1 MLPLVV
7 QVERTVEHVADTCAF
22 KQSPV
27 RLGRNPLNDLQL
39 EEGFVSQWHA
49 VVRFNEKRT
58 TYLDLG
64 STNRTLIDGKPIDR
78 NIEVE
83 VNENT
88 DIRIGTLRLHLLR
101 APAPDDLF
109 GRRRKS
115 AFMPTGVRG
124 PGEMSGETMFLSG
137 KSSMLLPGSP
147 ELLPTGLRPLMAE
160 AEAAAGPSN
169 IPPGVVGDAP
179 ALRGGASI
187 SGRIQTPRPPAGA
200 AQSGA
205 VPQSGPV
212 PRAPSPSRPVHATG
226 DTMADGYAAYRD
238 GWGAFFVAIRR
249 VLEGTPPE
257 KREEQVLQMQTK
269 YPELAVEPAF
279 RAYLREIGI
288 DPMRVGHPE
297 MEDWLRRLTGGVFP
311 PPGNVVNI
319 ALAMERVGEILEI
332 FSQAF
337 IELRRVHEQFCRE
350 LSLERYSE
358 ENTMQRTEDSRALL
372 SFLLNPEKE
381 GAHRPGELSRALADF
396 AVHQVAV
403 VSAVVEGGRAMLEQ
417 LTPEAVSKVP
427 DPQSD
432 SPALQQAAAFDKGWL
447 GARKLWRRYLVQYHH
462 LREADRFTHEL
473 FGRSFARRYYAITGA
488 ALSSSKS

>member
-83 VNENT
+83 VDENT

-124 PGEMSGETMFLSG
+124 PGELSGETMFLSG
-137 KSSMLLPGSP
+137 KSNMHLPGSP
-147 ELLPTGLRPLMAE
+147 ELLPTGLRPVMAE

-169 IPPGVVGDAP
+169 IPP
-179 ALRGGASI
+179 SI

-200 AQSGA
+200 AQGTA

-212 PRAPSPSRPVHATG
+212 PRAVSSRPLHATG
-226 DTMADGYAAYRD
+226 DAMADGYASYRD

-269 YPELAVEPAF
+269 YPELAALPAF

-311 PPGNVVNI
+311 PPGNVINI

-358 ENTMQRTEDSRALL
+358 DNTMQRTEDSRALL

-381 GAHRPGELSRALADF
+381 GVHRPGELSRALADF

-417 LTPEAVSKVP
+417 LTPEAVSKLP
-427 DPQSD
+427 DPQAD
-432 SPALQQAAAFDKGWL
+432 APALQQAAAFDKAWPFA
-447 GARKLWRRYLVQYHH
+447 ARKLWRKYLVQYHH

-473 FGRSFARRYYAITGA
+473 FGRAFARRYYAITGA